1 MAVRE
6 LNGIRIAYDDAGTGP
21 ALVLVHGHPFDRSMW
36 SPQVASLA
44 SRCRVVAPDLRGY
57 GASGPI
63 PDPPGFRAE
72 GPTSVPHSRAD
83 VAPSFRGDASSSV
96 LSGKTLLS
104 TFAADLLALVD
115 DLGIE
120 RFALGGL
127 SMGGQ
132 IVMECYRQFPNRITA
147 LLLADTFPRADDKAA
162 RDTRLAAAD
171 RMAREGTGWYAAEN
185 LAKMIAPYN
194 VEALPP
200 VADHVRRMMLAAPPQ
215 GAAAALRGRA
225 ERPDYRQ
232 LLTTVTVPTLIVV
245 GADDEFTPVSDAEE
259 MHALLP
265 NSTLVVIDR
274 AAHLPNLE
282 QPDAFNAAVHT
293 FLDTLS

>member
-1 MAVRE
+1 VAV
-6 LNGIRIAYDDAGTGP
+6 LPLKTIAGLGQYWFDGSVLTNGIEVGYDDVGAGA

-36 SPQVASLA
+36 GPQVAAFS

-57 GASGPI
+57 GSS
-63 PDPPGFRAE
+63 
-72 GPTSVPHSRAD
+72 TVVP
-83 VAPSFRGDASSSV
+83 
-96 LSGKTLLS
+96 GKTLLS

-115 DLGIE
+115 GLGIA
-120 RFALGGL
+120 RFVLGGL

-132 IVMECYRQFPNRITA
+132 IVMECYRQFPSRIA
-147 LLLADTFPRADDKAA
+147 GLLLADTFPRADTPEA
-162 RDTRLAAAD
+162 RQARLTAAD
-171 RMAREGTGWYAAEN
+171 RLSAEGTGWYASEN

-194 VEALPP
+194 VSALPA
-200 VADHVRRMMLAAPPQ
+200 VAAHVRGMMLGAPPE

-225 ERPDYRQ
+225 ERPDYRS
-232 LLTTVTVPTLIVV
+232 LLRTVTVPSLVVV

-265 NSTLVVIDR
+265 DSTLTVIDR

-282 QPDAFNAAVHT
+282 RPEAFNAALHT
-293 FLDTLS
+293 FLDRVG